1 MLQPD
6 DMRVKAGD
14 GVQERGNE
22 KDLETAMKRNKDNYS
37 TSRSYSRRFGRR
49 NSRYCRGCREAMT
62 VAQSLLL
69 VTTRSQ
75 REAVDDREY
84 FVGDEQ

>member
-37 TSRSYSRRFGRR
+37 TSRSNSRRFGRR
-49 NSRYCRGCREAMT
+49 NSPYSRSCREAMT

-75 REAVDDREY
+75 REAVEDREY